1 MRPAVGSLAIA
12 VACLALAG
20 CSNGP
25 RLGETDAP
33 MVVTQLT
40 DLPTPPGID
49 ATSGPSAYRIA
60 PLDKLSLVVV
70 DTPELTGTFRADSA
84 GRIVL
89 PYLGQVQVAGL
100 TPAELSAQL
109 NSSLRNGH
117 FINDPRVAVNVE
129 ETASLDYTID
139 GQVNEPGDYAAT
151 SDLTLMHAVAK
162 AKGLNE
168 YARLNDVV
176 VFRKVDGKTYA
187 ALYDLN
193 SIRLGLYADPRIYPH
208 DIVVVGDSVARRKLA
223 QFVSALPL
231 ITTPIVLA
239 LQRLP

>member
-1 MRPAVGSLAIA
+1 MRRTGAI
-12 VACLALAG
+12 LALAVAALALEG

-25 RLGETDAP
+25 RLGETDSP
-33 MVVTQLT
+33 MVVTKLT
-40 DLPTPPGID
+40 DLPTPAGID
-49 ATSGPSAYRIA
+49 ATGGSSAYRIA

-70 DTPELTGTFRADSA
+70 DTPELTGVFRADSA
-84 GRIVL
+84 GKIVL
-89 PYLGQVQVAGL
+89 PYLGQVQAGGL
-100 TPAELSAQL
+100 TPAELSSQL
-109 NSSLRNGH
+109 NNSLKSGH
-117 FINDPRVAVNVE
+117 FINDPRVAVNIE

-139 GQVNEPGDYAAT
+139 GQVNEPGDYAA
-151 SDLTLMHAVAK
+151 SPNLTLMHAVAK

-176 VFRKVDGKTYA
+176 VFRIVDGKTYA

-223 QFVSALPL
+223 QFVAALPL

>member
-1 MRPAVGSLAIA
+1 MSAARALLAIA
-12 VACLALAG
+12 AAGLALSA

-25 RLGETDAP
+25 RIGETDAP
-33 MVVTQLT
+33 MVVTKLT
-40 DLPTPPGID
+40 ELPPPAGVD
-49 ATSGPSAYRIA
+49 PATGAFAYRIA

-70 DTPELTGTFRADSA
+70 DTPELTGVFRADSA
-84 GRIVL
+84 GKIVL
-89 PYLGQVQVAGL
+89 PYLGQVQAGGL
-100 TPAELSAQL
+100 TPAELSSQL
-109 NSSLRNGH
+109 NNSLKSGH
-117 FINDPRVAVNVE
+117 FINDPRVAVNIE

-139 GQVNEPGDYAAT
+139 GQVNEPGDYAA
-151 SDLTLMHAVAK
+151 SPDLTLMHAVAK

-176 VFRKVDGKTYA
+176 VFRIVDGKTYA

-223 QFVSALPL
+223 QFVAALPL